1 MKRLAAS
8 IAVTCTLLVAPA
20 NQSAGLPRPSRP
32 PLIEDAKST
41 ENGKSRIKCGSR
53 TLTLGGKA
61 IDYRFPREGNL
72 VAITDRT
79 VEWHMF
85 GPMPDDYHY
94 VVQMENKEGASLA
107 CTAIARS
114 GNWVG
119 VGRKDGGVALHRFT
133 ARPEGP
139 KRFLG
144 KTGLPALKKC
154 EIRELGKGEKPQKS
168 EQAVRI
174 STDYD
179 DEPITLAVRKSE

>member
-1 MKRLAAS
+1 MKRLSAS
-8 IAVTCTLLVAPA
+8 IAVTCTLLIAPPLP
-20 NQSAGLPRPSRP
+20 SAGLPRPSKP
-32 PLIEDAKST
+32 PLTEDVGRT
-41 ENGKSRIKCGSR
+41 EDGKSRIKCKSR

-61 IDYRFPREGNL
+61 INYRFPREGNL

-85 GPMPDDYHY
+85 GPEPDDYHY
-94 VVQMENKEGASLA
+94 VVQMENREGGSLA

-139 KRFLG
+139 KRFLA
-144 KTGLPALKKC
+144 KTGFSALKNC
-154 EIRELGKGEKPQKS
+154 ELRELGKGEKPGKS
-168 EQAVRI
+168 EQLVRI

-179 DEPITLAVRKSE
+179 DQPVRLAVKKTE